1 MHMYVILT
9 QSSEIRRL
17 CLMKHSSEMPQNFSY
32 FWSTTNIYLGRLF
45 SRFLFGAT
53 LWSTTTYIILDHGI
67 NPGKNKV
74 ARNDEFKQTTYASW
88 NISSSTNLL
97 FLNSDLGMHNDIEKT
112 TTKNLQQS

>member
-1 MHMYVILT
+1 MVLLYGL
-9 QSSEIRRL
+9 QS
-17 CLMKHSSEMPQNFSY
+17 
-32 FWSTTNIYLGRLF
+32 
-45 SRFLFGAT
+45 
-53 LWSTTTYIILDHGI
+53 TYIILDQGI

-112 TTKNLQQS
+112 IQKNLQQSWPWNLHT